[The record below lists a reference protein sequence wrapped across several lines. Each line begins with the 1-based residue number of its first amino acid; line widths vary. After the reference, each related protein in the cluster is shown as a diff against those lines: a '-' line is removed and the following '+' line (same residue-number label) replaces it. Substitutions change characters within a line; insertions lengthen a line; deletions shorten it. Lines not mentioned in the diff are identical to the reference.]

1 MPTFVEVIKLFAK
14 FHCLS
19 SYQNDFESK
28 WPVSI
33 PPYISNNESFCVV
46 WIITY
51 ATVVLLFKD
60 GSNTLHVILSCILLF
75 TLFTQGFTCGKW
87 FIGYNLSIDDG
98 AESKFGTH
106 KELIVLTILKY
117 KYGVNK
123 SRDMSR
129 DHFAKNRKLLTN
141 WWPV

>member
-60 GSNTLHVILSCILLF
+60 GSNTLHVILTCNLLF

-129 DHFAKNRKLLTN
+129 DHFAKNRKLLTK